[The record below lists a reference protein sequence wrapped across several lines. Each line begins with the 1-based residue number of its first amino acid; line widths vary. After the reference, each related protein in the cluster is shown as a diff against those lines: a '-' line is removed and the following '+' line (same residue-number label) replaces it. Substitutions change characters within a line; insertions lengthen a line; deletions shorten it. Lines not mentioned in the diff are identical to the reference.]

1 MHVLR
6 WMVLFMTAAFQA
18 FAQSPAQSLAPPSPE
33 ALRDLAPTRQLR
45 AAINYGNSVLAQKGP
60 DGAPRGVSVDLA
72 AELARHLGVP
82 VAYVPYEAAGKVFE
96 GARAG
101 AWDVGF
107 IAIEPVRAA
116 EINFTAP
123 YVIIEGTYMV
133 RRDSPLKTV
142 EEVDAPGIKMAVGLG
157 SAYDLYLTRTIKH
170 ATVLRASVGGGT
182 AMIQKFLDE
191 KLDVAAG
198 VRQQLD
204 AYAKDH
210 PEMRVMSGHFQE
222 INQAM
227 GMPRVEG
234 QPHAA
239 GAAYLA
245 AFVEEMKKSGFVAE
259 ALTRSGQVAQVAP
272 AAK

>member
-1 MHVLR
+1 MRLLR
-6 WMVLFMTAAFQA
+6 WIALMTMTSLSAA
-18 FAQSPAQSLAPPSPE
+18 FAQMPSPDV
-33 ALRDLAPTRQLR
+33 LHDLAPSGKLR
-45 AAINYGNSVLAQKGP
+45 AAINFGNSVLAQKGP
-60 DGAPRGVSVDLA
+60 DGEPHGVSVDLA
-72 AELARHLGVP
+72 TELAKRLGVP
-82 VAYVPYEAAGKVFE
+82 VEAAGKVFE

-101 AWDVGF
+101 VWDVGF

-116 EINFTAP
+116 EIMFTAP

-133 RRDSPLKTV
+133 RQDSPLKTV
-142 EEVDAPGIKMAVGLG
+142 ADVDRPGIKMTVGLG
-157 SAYDLYLTRTIKH
+157 SAYDLYLTRTIKN
-170 ATVLRASVGGGT
+170 ATVLRASAGGGT

-222 INQAM
+222 IMQAM

-234 QPHAA
+234 QPKAA
-239 GAAYLA
+239 GLAYLT
-245 AFVEEMKKSGFVAE
+245 AFVEEMKASGFVAA
-259 ALTRSGQVAQVAP
+259 ALTRSNQVADVAP
-272 AAK
+272 PAKK